1 MSDYAEQ
8 KINQLRLILS
18 DYQSELDA
26 IDIETDK
33 EKARILSAIE
43 SEELEI
49 KSLLEQY
56 RQIKRH
62 KEIDK
67 IRSSYE
73 SLTQFKQN
81 LVLKIRSESQSI
93 DTQNL
98 LSDEQPQASNHESLQ
113 LDIDNPQQSDRE
125 EDEPLDSTVA
135 PTVIPDANPEID
147 EVNAS
152 GVRPALDED
161 ATHKSSP
168 LELSARGTV
177 DDDGNLTAQ
186 EIDQENQLFKDPE
199 VEKLIQFVEERSA
212 SEIVKLYP
220 ADVSQIIGNFDLNN
234 ATVRDRL
241 LKHYRQR
248 DLDIYKSLVKL
259 YQKPNLAEFDDVP
272 TPDSLSEE
280 DRKYHEFLQANYP
293 LSLPFFWFL
302 IDREPDSIKYVVMEF
317 AIDHIIQT
325 NTLAG
330 DPHRRELSLRLPE
343 LLEMNNDAPLK
354 EFLRDLFICFHPQR
368 VSQKANSRNKYFDY
382 MDSLIT
388 TQSTLQYSD
397 VLLMWNYMK
406 KSGYS
411 EVSSPEFDL
420 TIPTADDSQ
429 NNHKSLAPNGDLDIL

>member
-1 MSDYAEQ
+1 M
-8 KINQLRLILS
+8 
-18 DYQSELDA
+18 
-26 IDIETDK
+26 
-33 EKARILSAIE
+33 
-43 SEELEI
+43 
-49 KSLLEQY
+49 
-56 RQIKRH
+56 
-62 KEIDK
+62 
-67 IRSSYE
+67 
-73 SLTQFKQN
+73 
-81 LVLKIRSESQSI
+81 
-93 DTQNL
+93 
-98 LSDEQPQASNHESLQ
+98 
-113 LDIDNPQQSDRE
+113 
-125 EDEPLDSTVA
+125 
-135 PTVIPDANPEID
+135 
-147 EVNAS
+147 
-152 GVRPALDED
+152 
-161 ATHKSSP
+161 
-168 LELSARGTV
+168 
-177 DDDGNLTAQ
+177 
-186 EIDQENQLFKDPE
+186 
-199 VEKLIQFVEERSA
+199 EERSA